1 MSYAV
6 RIKLGLVMNCF
17 EKFNSQKLV
26 EFCDFLVKRV
36 FLPYCKSKSE
46 LTNCFEFNEFAEF
59 FFCNIFLPNDDVKE
73 MLEVMKNPSYLVRND
88 LRIYQKKFVFV
99 FLSDGSLFA
108 LVIAL

>member
-88 LRIYQKKFVFV
+88 LRIYQKK
-99 FLSDGSLFA
+99 LFSFF
-108 LVIAL
+108 